1 MATVLIVGRRAL
13 AFLEQLDAW
22 QHETCPHPY
31 PPAAAIGCVGH
42 WHRGADRACTG
53 CGSTPPTFT
62 SERTP

>member
-53 CGSTPPTFT
+53 CG
-62 SERTP
+62 